1 MTKLMTLNLGALVGN
16 WCEAA
21 AFGFNFQTLYPSL
34 LHFFARFLNVM
45 VILYI
50 STYSIYMNNMELILH
65 IWSITTTDTPGR
77 YLTWKVCLPACVFV
91 YINRSKSLFSKKDVA
106 PGHSYSFPCYVS
118 PDFINW
124 TVYKMESND
133 YSSYLK
139 RKKMVSMVRV
149 GMSVYRDK
157 TNEEVTAQNLRIQ
170 RSNRQ
175 DFYYIAVTNV
185 TAKDEETC

>member
-1 MTKLMTLNLGALVGN
+1 
-16 WCEAA
+16 
-21 AFGFNFQTLYPSL
+21 
-34 LHFFARFLNVM
+34 
-45 VILYI
+45 
-50 STYSIYMNNMELILH
+50 
-65 IWSITTTDTPGR
+65 
-77 YLTWKVCLPACVFV
+77 
-91 YINRSKSLFSKKDVA
+91 
-106 PGHSYSFPCYVS
+106 
-118 PDFINW
+118 
-124 TVYKMESND
+124 MESND

>member
-1 MTKLMTLNLGALVGN
+1 
-16 WCEAA
+16 
-21 AFGFNFQTLYPSL
+21 
-34 LHFFARFLNVM
+34 
-45 VILYI
+45 
-50 STYSIYMNNMELILH
+50 
-65 IWSITTTDTPGR
+65 
-77 YLTWKVCLPACVFV
+77 
-91 YINRSKSLFSKKDVA
+91 
-106 PGHSYSFPCYVS
+106 
-118 PDFINW
+118 
-124 TVYKMESND
+124 MESND

-185 TAKDEETC
+185 TAKDEEKC